1 MAVARK
7 TASILID
14 SRRLWNAVDAGNV
27 EELENVL
34 SSQPVINSRDANG
47 VTPLMRAACYNR
59 LEVVRTL
66 INYGADVNA
75 MRSDGF
81 TPLLLAIFYGHAA
94 VVRLL
99 CESGADVNVTTRFGT
114 SAHMWAVARGFNE
127 IADYVQWQ
135 NGVVAQ
141 AVAETGSRRE
151 GETGAHGNT
160 ETAIPV
166 SVSPCLPVP
175 LSPRPAFAAPL
186 ITEPAPEQSWY
197 EEGNDNSQ
205 ESGVY
210 FDQPSIAPV
219 TVMEPP
225 VSTEPLVVRK
235 LKEPLVVRTLKEPPD
250 IWDLVHENKSS
261 FQARSA
267 FFARIT
273 SIRAKTLLAL
283 ASILVGALCAFVALN
298 WRVLLNRTQPAAVAP
313 TISSQVQSDAKPG
326 VLNAVTTDVS
336 NAQTTA
342 PQVAPDSVSTSTAA
356 APSGGSETGTTAGTD
371 VNLPGWRSATAH
383 GAPRRTKRN
392 LDAIEPTRDTAEK
405 TQPKSSETA
414 DTASSNNRSASN
426 APAVK
431 QPTNGGNSQLIE
443 RPSGS
448 ATPKPKTIQ
457 WP

>member
-7 TASILID
+7 TASTLID
-14 SRRLWNAVDAGNV
+14 SRRLWNAIDSGNV

-34 SSQPVINSRDANG
+34 GSQPVINSRDAHG

-59 LEVVRTL
+59 LEVVRAL
-66 INYGADVNA
+66 INNGADVNA
-75 MRSDGF
+75 VRSDGF

-127 IADYVQWQ
+127 IADYVQRQ
-135 NGVVAQ
+135 TGVAQ
-141 AVAETGSRRE
+141 PVAETGRLGE
-151 GETGAHGNT
+151 GETAAHGDT
-160 ETAIPV
+160 DLPV
-166 SVSPCLPVP
+166 SIPPRLPVP
-175 LSPRPAFAAPL
+175 PSPRPAFAAPL

-197 EEGNDNSQ
+197 EEGNENSQ
-205 ESGVY
+205 ESGIY
-210 FDQPSIAPV
+210 FDQPSRAPV
-219 TVMEPP
+219 TVLEPP
-225 VSTEPLVVRK
+225 GSTEPLVVRK
-235 LKEPLVVRTLKEPPD
+235 LKEPLVVRTLQEPPD
-250 IWDLVHENKSS
+250 IWDLVHENESS
-261 FQARSA
+261 FHAGSA

-298 WRVLLNRTQPAAVAP
+298 WRTLLNRTQPAAVAP
-313 TISSQVQSDAKPG
+313 TSSSQVQSDAKPG
-326 VLNAVTTDVS
+326 VVNAVTTDGG

-342 PQVAPDSVSTSTAA
+342 PQQVAPNPVSTSTAA
-356 APSGGSETGTTAGTD
+356 APLGGAETGSTAGTE
-371 VNLPGWRSATAH
+371 VNFPGWRSGSAH

-392 LDAIEPTRDTAEK
+392 LDDIEPARDTAEK
-405 TQPKSSETA
+405 SQPKSSDTA
-414 DTASSNNRSASN
+414 DTASGNNRSASN

-431 QPTNGGNSQLIE
+431 PPANGGNSQLIE

-448 ATPKPKTIQ
+448 STPKPKTIQ